1 MFAVIRTG
9 GKQYRVTDGETL
21 RVERLAGEVGQTV
34 ELSDVLLVASGEGG
48 EDVQIGTPVLK
59 GARVVAEIVEQGR
72 ARKVLIF
79 KYKRRKRYRRK
90 KGHRQHFTSIRIKQI
105 AAA

>member
-1 MFAVIRTG
+1 MFAVVRTG

-21 RVERLAGEVGQTV
+21 RVEKLPGEVGEKV
-34 ELSDVLLVASGEGG
+34 ELSDILLVAAGEA
-48 EDVQIGTPVLK
+48 DVRIGRPLVA
-59 GARVVAEIVEQGR
+59 GARVTAEIVEQGR

-90 KGHRQHFTSIRIKQI
+90 RGHRQSFTAIKITSIT
-105 AAA
+105 A